1 MKLDQETKQKIIDQ
15 LLSTDIAAVR
25 LGAYICL
32 KQLNAK
38 QRSKII
44 LACKDAIIDRF
55 FTYNCRKVG
64 IFLVHKLPHTI
75 KIYFKK
81 GDYSLYVSKDIECL
95 DIEFKAH
102 QSFHKAIVWSHH
114 KAITQ
119 FFKVLSNPKIEL

>member
-1 MKLDQETKQKIIDQ
+1 MKLDKETKGKIVQQ
-15 LLSTDIAAVR
+15 LLSTNIEAVR

-38 QRSKII
+38 QRLKII
-44 LACKDAIIDRF
+44 LACKNAIIDRF

-75 KIYFKK
+75 TLYFKK
-81 GDYSLYVSKDIECL
+81 GDCMLYVSNDIECV
-95 DIEFKAH
+95 DIQFKAH
-102 QSFHKAIVWSHH
+102 QSFCKAIVWSHH

-119 FFKVLSNPKIEL
+119 FFKVLSNHKTEL